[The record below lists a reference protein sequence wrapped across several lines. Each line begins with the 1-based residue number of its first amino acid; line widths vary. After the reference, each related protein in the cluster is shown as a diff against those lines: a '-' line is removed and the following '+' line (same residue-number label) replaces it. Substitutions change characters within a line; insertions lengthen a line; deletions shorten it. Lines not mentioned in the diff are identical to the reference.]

1 METVCDLVML
11 FGIICIAALLARAE
25 RTIGTIRER
34 HNNSLELLL
43 FFFVFEHVCPEN
55 GDL

>member
-11 FGIICIAALLARAE
+11 LGIICIAALLARAE